1 VTHDFWNIAQAG
13 GTVGYLILI
22 LSIAALALAIEQAIT
37 LRASVL
43 MPDGLA
49 TRVREQLAAGQVVS
63 ALQQC
68 KLQPSV
74 LSHVLQAGLNEADAG
89 WPIAEKA
96 MEDAA
101 AEQSARLM
109 RKVEYLSVIAN
120 LAPMLGLLGTV
131 IGMVV
136 AFREVAQSQG
146 AARAADLA
154 EGIYLALVTTVEG
167 LVVAIPT
174 LGVFAWFRSRLEQ
187 LFAEVTAQA
196 QQATAPLR
204 RPSNRGAP
212 PLPPPRSSLV

>member
-1 VTHDFWNIAQAG
+1 MTHDFWNIARAG

-22 LSIAALALAIEQAIT
+22 LSITALALAIEQAIT
-37 LRASVL
+37 LRAGVL
-43 MPDGLA
+43 MPEGLA
-49 TRVREQLAAGQVVS
+49 TRVREQLAAGQIVS

-74 LSHVLQAGLNEADAG
+74 LAHVVQAGLNEADAG

-167 LVVAIPT
+167 LIVAIPT
-174 LGVFAWFRSRLEQ
+174 LGVFAWFRSRVEQ

-204 RPSNRGAP
+204 RQPSRGVP

>member
-1 VTHDFWNIAQAG
+1 VTHDFWNIARAG

-37 LRASVL
+37 LRAGVL

-74 LSHVLQAGLNEADAG
+74 LAHVVQAGLNEADAG
-89 WPIAEKA
+89 WPFAEKA

-167 LVVAIPT
+167 LIVAIPT
-174 LGVFAWFRSRLEQ
+174 LGVFAWFRSRVEQ

-204 RPSNRGAP
+204 RQPSRGALP
-212 PLPPPRSSLV
+212 PPPPRSSLI

>member
-1 VTHDFWNIAQAG
+1 MTHDFWDIALAG

-37 LRASVL
+37 LRATVL

-49 TRVREQLAAGQVVS
+49 ARVREQLAAGQITP
-63 ALQQC
+63 AIQQC

-74 LSHVLQAGLNEADAG
+74 LGHVLAAGLNEADAG

-167 LVVAIPT
+167 LIVAIPT
-174 LGVFAWFRSRLEQ
+174 LGVFAWFRSRVEQ

-204 RPSNRGAP
+204 RQPGRAA
-212 PLPPPRSSLV
+212 PLPPPRASVV